1 MVGATIRRLTP
12 TECERLQG
20 FPELESFINFNIH
33 QDTICLDLQKSY
45 VNVEIKN
52 PKLQNVVGDVEKNN
66 LKENASFVEQ
76 NLNIKNQ
83 QISKLVQKNVR
94 INCVEGKVQIN
105 NQGKQSLFVNYVQ
118 DQNSFHPPMEE
129 ETFAQLLAGIN
140 ITLRNVIISGKEV
153 SLQNEQYLIQ
163 VKNGKM
169 SVKLFG
175 KEIMQL
181 VRDVKIDSTT
191 LKEHLKFITLNP
203 LNLENIDWNWTT
215 SFFYVIS
222 VIIGF
227 IQTKMNQSNSLSLE
241 ISNKEGYTYGV
252 SDTQRYKQLGNA
264 VTVNVIQAIME
275 RLIFSIENNS
285 R

>member
-1 MVGATIRRLTP
+1 
-12 TECERLQG
+12 
-20 FPELESFINFNIH
+20 
-33 QDTICLDLQKSY
+33 
-45 VNVEIKN
+45 
-52 PKLQNVVGDVEKNN
+52 
-66 LKENASFVEQ
+66 
-76 NLNIKNQ
+76 
-83 QISKLVQKNVR
+83 
-94 INCVEGKVQIN
+94 VEGKVQIN